1 MIVISFIYSVFSY
14 LGNVYVAD
22 LFNNR
27 IRKITKSTGI
37 ITTLAG
43 TGSESSSGDNGV
55 ASSAALNFPIG
66 VAVDS
71 AGSYFY

>member
-1 MIVISFIYSVFSY
+1 M
-14 LGNVYVAD
+14 YVAD